1 MDRQQLELQIKR
13 IREGDD
19 SRSTDLIPA
28 KIAKPPGHGQIHH
41 RDELSR
47 IANFITPTAIKRSPE
62 WDGVHGRWIILL
74 PLQNRFTIN
83 DAAFKLDTL
92 PPEKPTMELIDGDR
106 FTKIKVGLI
115 KDTAEAKLMKDG
127 RKIIR
132 AGTFAYI
139 RLCPSSLHKSYDVT
153 DSLGSVLAVRDVIF
167 LDNFASTAQ
176 RQNRAT
182 QALRVYH
189 TKVES
194 IQRAQQ
200 THMTHWEEDRKKWE
214 LALVLRAW
222 DDKFGSF
229 PPYVTDKC
237 QLGDHKIDIP
247 VEYIEKP
254 HYQSNHYCAICLEA
268 MPLICHVCRT
278 DIDTQQQIA
287 QQELQQRDQQALAIA
302 QQQNVDNAHLL
313 HQYQEAQL
321 VADNEDNLDLDE
333 VMANM
338 ENQLDESNRINQVTA
353 NNMEF
358 SG

>member
-1 MDRQQLELQIKR
+1 MDRHQLELEIKR

-19 SRSTDLIPA
+19 SRSTELLPA

-83 DAAFKLDTL
+83 DPAFKLDIL

-106 FTKIKVGLI
+106 FTKVKVGLI

-127 RKIIR
+127 RKIVR

-139 RLCPSSLHKSYDVT
+139 RLCPSSLRKSYDVT

-167 LDNFASTAQ
+167 LDEFATTAQ
-176 RQNRAT
+176 RQNRAA

-189 TKVES
+189 TEVES
-194 IQRAQQ
+194 IRRAQQ
-200 THMTHWEEDRKKWE
+200 TQMTHWEEDRKKWE

-222 DDKFGSF
+222 DDGFGSF
-229 PPYVTDKC
+229 PPYVTERS
-237 QLGDHKIDIP
+237 QLGDQKIDIP
-247 VEYIEKP
+247 IEYIDKP

-268 MPLICHVCRT
+268 MPLICHVCRA
-278 DIDTQQQIA
+278 DIDA
-287 QQELQQRDQQALAIA
+287 QQEAAKEELHQREEQTLAIA
-302 QQQNVDNAHLL
+302 HQQNLDNAHLL
-313 HQYQEAQL
+313 NQYHEAQL
-321 VADNEDNLDLDE
+321 VADNEDKLDLDE

-338 ENQLDESNRINQVTA
+338 EAQLDESNRLNKVAA
-353 NNMEF
+353 NNMGF